1 MGRVGDDHRGLGHLR
16 HHALARAG
24 LPQLADLRLDGRVA
38 LGLFELLLEFA
49 QRHFLPLV
57 PLPVL
62 PQVIER
68 RDHGEHR
75 DHDAERAERE
85 RAREAERAGRVGV
98 DEAVEPPALG
108 PQQRRHDAADERG
121 LAMPLAK
128 LTSAWREN
136 KRLSPAAGE
145 TFESAGRSG
154 SVDQRKRCWIM
165 LPATAAAISTR
176 NGIAAAA
183 MISLPS
189 RATSRISAPPSN
201 ATACALAMRPRKA
214 ASSAAPRQPE
224 QL

>member
-1 MGRVGDDHRGLGHLR
+1 
-16 HHALARAG
+16 
-24 LPQLADLRLDGRVA
+24 
-38 LGLFELLLEFA
+38 
-49 QRHFLPLV
+49 
-57 PLPVL
+57 
-62 PQVIER
+62 
-68 RDHGEHR
+68 
-75 DHDAERAERE
+75 
-85 RAREAERAGRVGV
+85 
-98 DEAVEPPALG
+98 
-108 PQQRRHDAADERG
+108 
-121 LAMPLAK
+121 MPLAK

-201 ATACALAMRPRKA
+201 ATACALAMTTDAVGTA
-214 ASSAAPRQPE
+214 AIMRFFMRR
-224 QL
+224 